1 MTNQSKAAGRRSV
14 KLLLATVMAVLVILT
29 AFTSS
34 AFAGVFNGYEVTI
47 YDNLDALTVTTNETE
62 PIRILKNAGVTLSA
76 EDHLDLSA
84 FEQGVGGTITVSRYS
99 TINVEIDKTVQ
110 TYGVYAATVGDAL
123 KEIGATVSEQDEINY
138 ALDAP
143 VINGMVINI
152 KAAFPVVLNADDS
165 CQSFAVVKG
174 TVADILTQGGV
185 TLGENDYTEPAST
198 TPLEAG
204 MTINVFRVEYADETV
219 DESIPYSTS
228 EIEDDTLTK
237 GSVQV
242 TTAGVNGSKKV
253 NYRVKYVNGI
263 EESREKTGETV
274 VSEPVNEVKS
284 VGTKVTAGAT
294 DTTPNGVTEMNGYTV
309 GQVIQGKYTHYC
321 ACATCNGSGSG
332 TTSSGRRISNGME
345 NPYYVACNWLPMG
358 SVICVDGTNYT
369 VVDRGGSG
377 LSRVGRI
384 DIFTPE
390 GHAAC
395 YRYGTGS
402 CTIEIVRLG
411 W

>member
-34 AFAGVFNGYEVTI
+34 AFAGVFNGYEVTV
-47 YDNLDALTVTTNETE
+47 YDNLDPVTVTTNETE
-62 PIRILKNAGVTLSA
+62 PIRILKNAGITLSA

-84 FEQGVGGTITVSRYS
+84 FEQGVGGTITINRYS

-110 TYGVYAATVGDAL
+110 TYGVYAANVGDAL
-123 KEIGATVSEQDEINY
+123 AEIGATLGEKDEINY

-143 VINGMVINI
+143 VINGMVITI
-152 KAAFPVVLNADDS
+152 KAAFPVVLTADGNS
-165 CQSFAVVKG
+165 QSFAVVKG
-174 TVADILTQGGV
+174 TVADILAQGGV
-185 TLGENDYTEPAST
+185 TLGANDYTEPAQT
-198 TPLEAG
+198 TALEAG
-204 MTINVFRVEYADETV
+204 MTINVYRVEYADKTV
-219 DESIPYSTS
+219 DEDIPYSTT
-228 EIEDDTLTK
+228 EVEDDTLTK
-237 GSVQV
+237 GTSKV

-253 NYRVKYVNGI
+253 TYRVRYVNGI
-263 EESREKTGETV
+263 EESREKTGEAV
-274 VSEPVNEVKS
+274 VSEPVNEVKAI
-284 VGTKVTAGAT
+284 GTKVTAGAT
-294 DTTPNGVTEMNGYTV
+294 DTTPNGVTEKNGYTV
-309 GQVIQGKYTHYC
+309 GQVIEGRYTHYC

-332 TTSSGRRISNGME
+332 TTSSGRSISNGME

-395 YRYGTGS
+395 YRYGTGP